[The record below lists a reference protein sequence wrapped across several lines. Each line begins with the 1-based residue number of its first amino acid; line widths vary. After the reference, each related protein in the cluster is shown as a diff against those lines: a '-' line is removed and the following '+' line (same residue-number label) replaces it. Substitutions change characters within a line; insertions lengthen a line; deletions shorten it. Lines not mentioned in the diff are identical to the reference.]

1 MFEFKRRES
10 LFILKTLT
18 FILNFVNLSVLNKKE
33 HPAECSFIL
42 FKTVE
47 LMTF

>member
-10 LFILKTLT
+10 L